1 MEISKYGGRQEPAL
15 TAYMCE
21 FVKTLR
27 LADRNAEAAQAENI
41 MEGLK
46 NHKSEVFFL
55 GRFGSG
61 KSTMINALIRQKTL
75 YTNIVP
81 STAVITKITA
91 GDSVDEVVITFKDS
105 KRPDEKLSV
114 HDFFENYRAE
124 CGSEHKYEEVDYV
137 TVYNK
142 MPDENI
148 TYVDSPDL
156 ISMEIQDRSA
166 KADVIVFV
174 MNVMHMPN
182 KDEHLYIHKN
192 FERRCPNNVYFVVN
206 WWNMVREE
214 DEAVCKKI
222 YFDELHDVFTDTDG
236 RFDEELYRSRVFFV
250 DAYTAEC
257 ARTGIYKKGRRGD
270 KFIETAVSPEDDAY
284 TGIPDFEEAL
294 GEYLQS
300 SELKKR
306 KYQKYVQEMTEIFRS
321 AVKNIEKEIFG
332 LKSCLKKE
340 NSEFEGSTQRQQAE
354 IKRLRE
360 CDSVF
365 RYAFQEVCNEYRAVI
380 RAGYD
385 NFVSGVSQGWRKHFE
400 GMEANFIGNAGEVDS
415 AKLLEAVNSYIGEQE
430 KNITF
435 TVSENRNAFMK
446 HFSSFATEYAEVLN
460 ELELS
465 GQPWK
470 DLVEEAIAPLTAAE
484 CITEVIPDFTK
495 ENLDEA
501 DSYTMGMTYFTKKN
515 QDIGALVLEYARNEA
530 VKMLGYVR
538 LGFLKLLENK
548 FTAKMN
554 DSCESFTKALKR
566 QVILKE
572 EQAADIQKM
581 EQERETEVMKELAKL
596 DNIKRKLT
604 DSFNDFSRAAM
615 GESYTEGEILEPAEG

>member
-15 TAYMCE
+15 TSYMCE

-41 MEGLK
+41 MERLK
-46 NHKSEVFFL
+46 NDKAEVFFL
-55 GRFGSG
+55 GGFDSG
-61 KSTMINALIRQKTL
+61 KSTMINALIRQKAL
-75 YTNIVP
+75 YTSVVP

-105 KRPDEKLSV
+105 KRPDEKLSA

-124 CGSEHKYEEVDYV
+124 FGSEHKYEEIDYA
-137 TVYNK
+137 TMYTK
-142 MPDENI
+142 IPDENI
-148 TYVDSPDL
+148 TYVDSPSW
-156 ISMEIQDRSA
+156 ISMGNKDRNK
-166 KADVIVFV
+166 KADVIVF
-174 MNVMHMPN
+174 MM
-182 KDEHLYIHKN
+182 DATHLLNQNERQYVQQN
-192 FERRCPNNVYFVVN
+192 FEHRSLCNVFFVVN
-206 WWNMVREE
+206 WWNMVPEE
-214 DEAVCKKI
+214 DKAECKKI
-222 YFDELHDVFTDTDG
+222 YFDKLSEVFTDTEG

-257 ARTGIYKKGRRGD
+257 ARTGTYKGERRGD
-270 KFIETAVSPEDDAY
+270 KFIKTAVPPGDDAY
-284 TGIPDFEEAL
+284 TGIPEFEEAL

-306 KYQKYVQEMTEIFRS
+306 KYQKFVQEMTEIIRS

-340 NSEFEGSTQRQQAE
+340 NSRAGESTQSQQAD

-360 CDSVF
+360 CDRVF

-380 RAGYD
+380 RSGYD

-400 GMEANFIGNAGEVDS
+400 GMEANFIRNAGEVDS

-530 VKMLGYVR
+530 VKML
-538 LGFLKLLENK
+538 KLLENK